1 MNRSG
6 SPPPPG
12 TDAAADAAA
21 LKIGGTAR
29 LVPLDAGKAEAWLA
43 DLARRAEAEDCPR
56 LLALL
61 ARTGDA
67 DRARL
72 GAVLDL
78 SSHLNAVMLSSPDFL
93 ERLFDT
99 EPRAR
104 IAEIIASLGTLPVA
118 GASESETMALLR
130 QAKREV
136 ALLVALRELFGA
148 ADGRE
153 TTADLSD
160 LAEGAV
166 GAAVRFAL
174 LDLHNRE
181 KLALPDPAH
190 PEKGC
195 GLFVLGMGKLGGR
208 ELNYSSDIDLI
219 VFFDP
224 DVAAIPDP
232 DEAVEMFSKLVRRL
246 IRMIGERTG
255 DGYVFRTD
263 LRLRPD
269 PGAMPLAIPV
279 PAAITYYE
287 ASGRNWE
294 RAAMIKARVVAGD
307 AQAGAA
313 FLDEI
318 TPFVW
323 RKYLDFAAIAEI
335 QSMKDRIDRHRGFD
349 GIGVAGH
356 NVKLGPGG
364 IREVEF
370 FAQTQQLI
378 AGGRAPELRL
388 RRTEE
393 TLSALAGGG
402 WITPGVA
409 TELTGSYWFLRRVEH
424 AIQMVA
430 DEQTHTLPE
439 DAEGLE
445 RVARLSGFADLAG
458 FSESLLPT
466 LTRVEALFSSLFAQR
481 TEPDDALPKVGGF
494 LGGEDEAGVA
504 AYLAGLGFQRPGDI
518 ARILRGWGAGRVRA
532 TRAEATRR
540 QLAIVLPALLEAFA
554 KAEDP
559 DAAMAAFD
567 GFVSRLPAGLQF
579 FSLLASNPRLL
590 DLLALVISAA
600 PRLAETISHRPHVF
614 DALLDPAFYRE
625 VPTADLMAERLSA
638 FLADSDGYE
647 ERLVRLRLF
656 ASEQKFLVGA
666 RLLSGAIE
674 GEVAGAVYSA
684 IADVVLAAAFDAV
697 EKEFARVHGTV
708 PGGRA
713 ALLGMG
719 RLGSHELTEGSD
731 VDLLLLYDHDEGA
744 EESVGARPLATTTY
758 YSRLTQRLIA
768 ALTAPMGEGIL
779 YEVDFRLRPSGN
791 KGPLATHLGA
801 FRRYQENEAW
811 TWERMALTRSRPI
824 AGDASMQTQA
834 EATVREILAL
844 PRDPV
849 AMRQDVA
856 AMRARIARDKPARGA
871 LDLKLIAG
879 GLIDLE
885 FIAQWAILAGHVPPA
900 LIGRPTAEVLRA
912 LEVAGVLP
920 NGNFPLILGSSADA
934 YTRIIQL
941 TRLGPGH
948 AHTVEALPRGLSERV
963 AEALGLASPEAIEP
977 TVATTAAAVNETFT
991 RLLPMDREDGV

>member
-1 MNRSG
+1 MTNRPG
-6 SPPPPG
+6 SSPQAE
-12 TDAAADAAA
+12 T
-21 LKIGGTAR
+21 LRLTIGGDAD
-29 LVPLDAGKAEAWLA
+29 LVPLDAARAEAWIA
-43 DLARRAEAEDCPR
+43 DLARQADASACPQ
-56 LLALL
+56 LSALL
-61 ARTGDA
+61 RDVGNP

-78 SSHLNAVMLSSPDFL
+78 SSHLNAVMLSRPDFL
-93 ERLFDT
+93 EQLFET
-99 EPRAR
+99 EPRTR
-104 IAEIIASLGTLPVA
+104 IAEITAALEAMPSEA
-118 GASESETMALLR
+118 ASEASVMTQLR
-130 QAKREV
+130 EAKREV

-160 LAEGAV
+160 LAEAAV

-174 LDLHNRE
+174 LDLHNRG

-190 PEKGC
+190 PETGC

-224 DVAAIPDP
+224 DVAAIVDA
-232 DEAVEMFSKLVRRL
+232 DESVELFSKLVRRL
-246 IRMIGERTG
+246 IRLIGERTG

-307 AQAGAA
+307 PEAGAD

-323 RKYLDFAAIAEI
+323 RKYLDYAAIAEI

-378 AGGRAPELRL
+378 AGGRRPELRL

-393 TLSALAGGG
+393 TLVALAEGG
-402 WITPGVA
+402 WITRDVA
-409 TELTGSYWFLRRVEH
+409 AEMTEAYWFLRRVEH

-445 RVARLSGFADLAG
+445 RVARLTGFADLAG
-458 FSESLLPT
+458 FSQALLPRM
-466 LTRVEALFSSLFAQR
+466 TRVETLFASLFAQR
-481 TEPDDALPKVGGF
+481 TEPDDTLPKVGGF
-494 LGGEDEAGVA
+494 LGGEDEAGVT

-518 ARILRGWGAGRVRA
+518 ARILRGWGAGRIRA

-540 QLAIVLPALLEAFA
+540 QLASVLPAMLEAFSRA
-554 KAEDP
+554 SDP

-579 FSLLASNPRLL
+579 FSILASNPRLL

-625 VPTADLMAERLSA
+625 VPTAAVMQERLAA
-638 FLADSDGYE
+638 FLADADGYE

-674 GEVAGAVYSA
+674 GETAGAVYSA
-684 IADVVLAAAFDAV
+684 IADVVLAAAFAAV
-697 EKEFARVHGTV
+697 EKEFARAHGRIA
-708 PGGRA
+708 GGRA

-744 EESVGARPLATTTY
+744 EESDGPRPLATTTY
-758 YSRLTQRLIA
+758 YARLTQRLIA

-824 AGDASMQTQA
+824 AGDPGLRQA
-834 EATVREILAL
+834 AAATVRDILAL
-844 PRDPV
+844 PRDPAAV
-849 AMRQDVA
+849 RADVA
-856 AMRARIARDKPARGA
+856 AMRARIGRDKPARGP

-885 FIAQWAILAGHVPPA
+885 FIAQWAFLAGHVP
-900 LIGRPTAEVLRA
+900 LDLVGRPTAEVLGY
-912 LEVAGVLP
+912 LEGPTDLP
-920 NGNFPLILGSSADA
+920 NGNVPLTLRSSADA

-941 TRLGPGH
+941 TRLGPGG
-948 AHTVEALPRGLSERV
+948 AHTVAALPRGLVKRV
-963 AEALGLASPEAIEP
+963 AEALGLTAPEDIEP
-977 TVATTAAAVNETFT
+977 AVAAMAAAVRQTFE
-991 RLLPMDREDGV
+991 RLLPTDGKDGV